1 MFLGFICILQVGP
14 FFITFVKINIMDFSI
29 QPILESHKV
38 RLVPLQESDFERLYQ
53 VASDPL
59 VWEQHPNKNRF
70 QRDIFRNFFDGALI
84 SEGAFIIIDK
94 VSNEVAGSTRFYSY
108 DEDENSIFIGYT
120 FYGRKFW
127 GGQLNPIVKKMML
140 DYIFQYV
147 DLVKFHVG
155 AENWRSRK
163 AMEKLGAEFKGEVMV
178 AYHGEP
184 TKQNVEYWIKKENWK

>member
-1 MFLGFICILQVGP
+1 
-14 FFITFVKINIMDFSI
+14 MDFSI
-29 QPILESHKV
+29 QPILETNKV

-70 QRDIFRNFFDGALI
+70 QKDIFRNFFDGAMI

-94 VSNEVAGSTRFYSY
+94 ISNEVAGSTRFYSY

-127 GGQLNPIVKKMML
+127 GGQLNPIVKNDVRLYFPICRFGEVSCRRRKL
-140 DYIFQYV
+140 AFKKSHGKI
-147 DLVKFHVG
+147 
-155 AENWRSRK
+155 RSRIQRRSN
-163 AMEKLGAEFKGEVMV
+163 GSVSRRT
-178 AYHGEP
+178 YQ
-184 TKQNVEYWIKKENWK
+184 TKRRILD

>member
-1 MFLGFICILQVGP
+1 M
-14 FFITFVKINIMDFSI
+14 
-29 QPILESHKV
+29 
-38 RLVPLQESDFERLYQ
+38 
-53 VASDPL
+53 
-59 VWEQHPNKNRF
+59 
-70 QRDIFRNFFDGALI
+70 I

-163 AMEKLGAEFKGEVMV
+163 AMEKLSRIQRRSNGSVSRRT
-178 AYHGEP
+178 YQ
-184 TKQNVEYWIKKENWK
+184 TKRRILD

>member
-1 MFLGFICILQVGP
+1 
-14 FFITFVKINIMDFSI
+14 MDFSI

-120 FYGRKFW
+120 FYGRIGNF
-127 GGQLNPIVKKMML
+127 
-140 DYIFQYV
+140 
-147 DLVKFHVG
+147 G
-155 AENWRSRK
+155 AVS
-163 AMEKLGAEFKGEVMV
+163 
-178 AYHGEP
+178 
-184 TKQNVEYWIKKENWK
+184 

>member
-1 MFLGFICILQVGP
+1 MNF
-14 FFITFVKINIMDFSI
+14 NI
-29 QPILESHKV
+29 QPILENQNVK
-38 RLVPLQESDFERLYQ
+38 LLPLQNDDFEKLYV

-59 VWEQHPNKNRF
+59 IWEQHPNKNRF
-70 QRDIFRNFFDGALI
+70 QREVFTTFF
-84 SEGAFIIIDK
+84 EGAMLSGGAFLIIDK
-94 VSNEVAGSTRFYSY
+94 KTGEVAGSSRFYDY
-108 DEDENSIFIGYT
+108 NELENSIFIGYT

-127 GGQLNPIVKKMML
+127 GGQFNPQIKKLML

-163 AMEKLGAEFKGEVMV
+163 AMEKLGAQCVGEISV

-184 TKQNVEYWIKKENWK
+184 NRQNVEFHITK